1 MVFSSYQYPMWKLQ
15 TRGARGTPFEELGSF
30 ASIESA
36 AEAISKMES
45 VANGWIFFRVAV
57 YTLNEVPTSDADAL
71 SLLSYQGRTHYYEL
85 SRDAN

>member
-1 MVFSSYQYPMWKLQ
+1 
-15 TRGARGTPFEELGSF
+15 
-30 ASIESA
+30 
-36 AEAISKMES
+36 MES